1 MYSDTYQSLNNQ
13 TKRMTHIE
21 KHLESSDFIT
31 DVVIGMSDG
40 LTVPFALAAGLSGAV
55 SSNTIVIT
63 AGIAEIVAGCIA
75 MGLGGYLAGKTEQE
89 HYQSEL
95 EREYAEVENV
105 PEKEI
110 SEVKEIFAEYGID
123 DEGQILL
130 ATQLSKDKKK
140 WVNFMMKYELG
151 MEEPNPNRARN
162 SALTIGLAY
171 FVGGLLPL
179 TAYFITSTPHQGLL
193 VSTII
198 TTMCLFVFGYFKSKI
213 TGQPP
218 LKGALKVTA
227 IGLIAAAAAYF
238 VAVGFDRAF
247 H

>member
-1 MYSDTYQSLNNQ
+1 MIHT
-13 TKRMTHIE
+13 E
-21 KHLESSDFIT
+21 KHLKSSDFIT
-31 DVVIGMSDG
+31 DIVIGMSDG

-55 SSNTIVIT
+55 SNNTIVIT

-75 MGLGGYLAGKTEQE
+75 MGLGGYLAGKTELE

-95 EREYAEVENV
+95 KREFAEVENI

-110 SEVKEIFAEYGID
+110 QEVKEVFGEYGID
-123 DEGQILL
+123 EEGQSLL
-130 ATQLSKDKKK
+130 AAQLSKNKSK
-140 WVNFMMKYELG
+140 WVDFMMKFELG
-151 MEEPNPNRARN
+151 LEKPNPNRARN

-179 TAYFITSTPHQGLL
+179 MAYFFTSTPHKGLF
-193 VSTII
+193 VSAII
-198 TTMCLFVFGYFKSKI
+198 TTFCLFIFGYFKSKI

-218 LKGALKVTA
+218 IKGAIKVTL

-238 VAVGFDRAF
+238 VATGFAELF

>member
-1 MYSDTYQSLNNQ
+1 
-13 TKRMTHIE
+13 MTHTE
-21 KHLESSDFIT
+21 THLKSSDFIS
-31 DVVIGMSDG
+31 DIVIGMSDG

-75 MGLGGYLAGKTEQE
+75 MGLGGYLAGKTEHE

-95 EREYAEVENV
+95 KREYEEVEIY
-105 PEKEI
+105 PEKELE
-110 SEVKEIFAEYGID
+110 EVKEIFAEYGID
-123 DEGQILL
+123 DAGQTLI
-130 ATQLSKDKKK
+130 ATQLAKNKTK

-151 MEEPNPNRARN
+151 LEEPHYYRARN

-171 FVGGLLPL
+171 LVGGLLPL
-179 TAYFITSTPHQGLL
+179 SAYFFTATPHEGLFI
-193 VSTII
+193 SAII
-198 TTMCLFVFGYFKSKI
+198 TTACLFVFGYFKSKI